1 MTELPERIGAYR
13 ATHKLGEGGMGVV
26 YAAVDE
32 KLNRPVAVK
41 TMRDMGAA
49 TPAPP
54 LRSGI
59 AHPYCR

>member
-1 MTELPERIGAYR
+1 
-13 ATHKLGEGGMGVV
+13 MGVV